1 MKRTFRMLAAALL
14 IASSASA
21 QRYSGAG
28 IQGEYEPT
36 VYLISAYK
44 ADGSGDCCAA
54 REAAALNRL
63 AADAAVVDY
72 LETHRYGFQQVER
85 PQFVFASKN
94 NRFSLALGG
103 SISLRATYDFDG
115 IADNANFMP
124 SAIPVP
130 GNYDTRQQ
138 LGMDASASRLFVKAI
153 ANSRALGRVV
163 IFADADFRGGDRNSY
178 TPRLRSA
185 YVSLLGLTLGRDVT
199 TFNDLRSAPEM
210 IDLRGPNS
218 NSFEKFATVARYE
231 VTFANDRLTFGVAA
245 EMPDVDATYNANFA
259 SLRQRMPDFPA
270 YIQLAWG
277 DSRESHIRASGIV
290 RNMYLHNNLTD
301 KNTSLLGWGA
311 QFSGRIKVAQPLVIY
326 MNGVYGEGIAPY
338 ISDLAGSGLDFTPN
352 PQNAEQVQTMPMWG
366 WQASAQIN
374 LSRRVK
380 LSGGYSTVRVER
392 KHGAVADDQ
401 YRQGDYIFG
410 NIFCSVTP
418 RMKIAA
424 EYIYGERSLMG
435 GARNHANRV
444 SILAQYNF

>member
-1 MKRTFRMLAAALL
+1 MKRTIRILAAALL

-21 QRYSGAG
+21 QRPATAS
-28 IQGEYEPT
+28 GEYRPT
-36 VYLISAYK
+36 VYLISSHQA
-44 ADGSGDCCAA
+44 AAPSECCAVQ
-54 REAAALNRL
+54 EAAALDRL

-103 SISLRATYDFDG
+103 SVSLRASYDFDG
-115 IADNANFMP
+115 ISDDVNFRP

-138 LGMDASASRLFVKAI
+138 LRMDASASRLFVKAI

-163 IFADADFRGGDRNSY
+163 IFADADFRGGAENSY

-218 NSFEKFATVARYE
+218 NSFEKYATLARYE
-231 VTFANDRLTFGVAA
+231 VTFARDRLTFGVAA
-245 EMPDVDATYNANFA
+245 EMPDVEATYNDNFA
-259 SLRQRMPDFPA
+259 TLRQRMPDFPA

-277 DSRESHIRASGIV
+277 NNRESHIRASGIV
-290 RNMYLHNNLTD
+290 RNLYLHNNLTGN
-301 KNTSLLGWGA
+301 NTSLLGWGA
-311 QFSGRIKVAQPLVIY
+311 QFSGRIKVAQPLVLY

-338 ISDLAGSGLDFTPN
+338 IQDLAGAGLDFTPN

-392 KHGAVADDQ
+392 RHGAYADEQ
-401 YRQGDYIFG
+401 YRRGDYIFG

-418 RMKIAA
+418 RMKLAA
-424 EYIYGERSLMG
+424 EYIYGMRSTMN
-435 GARNHANRV
+435 GAENHANRV